1 MTTAA
6 MLAVGACATTSS
18 STAGGGEP
26 PPSGPDV
33 FPGAGAPAPLPS
45 AIPFESLEGPLWL
58 TAQNALVFS
67 DVVEANGPNA
77 RIYRYDGAT
86 QAIAPLPYPAKGPT
100 STNGLSVDPSG
111 RLVACERY
119 NGRIVRVEL
128 NGTATVLAERWP
140 AEGGKPLNA
149 PNDVVDRSA
158 ESRCHLSLRQ
168 GLQAYKLG
176 VDEPGLATPVPA
188 GPSAKGL
195 AAIAGIVGLSALR
208 FRTRVM
214 SPVGSLHLLFLH

>member
-1 MTTAA
+1 
-6 MLAVGACATTSS
+6 MLHAHERTIARPEEKACIDKCIEKRSARNGIESPETS
-18 STAGGGEP
+18 GLGLGEP
-26 PPSGPDV
+26 
-33 FPGAGAPAPLPS
+33 
-45 AIPFESLEGPLWL
+45 
-58 TAQNALVFS
+58 
-67 DVVEANGPNA
+67 
-77 RIYRYDGAT
+77 
-86 QAIAPLPYPAKGPT
+86 
-100 STNGLSVDPSG
+100 
-111 RLVACERY
+111 
-119 NGRIVRVEL
+119 
-128 NGTATVLAERWP
+128 
-140 AEGGKPLNA
+140 KPRHLDEFTLNA